1 MVNIYIFI
9 AIVVAY
15 ISSAHSFQ
23 AAASNNARSTTLQLS
38 SSTIATTDTVVPSS
52 PWFTNTA
59 DEGDNN
65 IPKLKT
71 QILQLGAALD
81 RGQSYNPVSI

>member
-1 MVNIYIFI
+1 MVHIYISI

-15 ISSAHSFQ
+15 ISSVHSFQ
-23 AAASNNARSTTLQLS
+23 AVSNYINNARTTVQLY
-38 SSTIATTDTVVPSS
+38 STIATSDVVVPSS
-52 PWFTNTA
+52 SWFTNTA
-59 DEGDNN
+59 DEEDNN

-81 RGQSYNPVSI
+81 RGQSYNPVS

>member
-1 MVNIYIFI
+1 MVHIYIFI

-15 ISSAHSFQ
+15 ISSVHSFQ
-23 AAASNNARSTTLQLS
+23 AAVSNNARSATLQLS

-52 PWFTNTA
+52 PWFTDTA
-59 DEGDNN
+59 DGDD

-81 RGQSYNPVSI
+81 RGQSYNPVS

>member
-1 MVNIYIFI
+1 MVHIYIFI

-15 ISSAHSFQ
+15 ISSVHSFQ
-23 AAASNNARSTTLQLS
+23 AAASNNARSTQLS
-38 SSTIATTDTVVPSS
+38 MSIATTDAVVPSS

-59 DEGDNN
+59 NEEDNN

-81 RGQSYNPVSI
+81 RGQSYNPVSYI

>member
-1 MVNIYIFI
+1 MVHIYIFI

-15 ISSAHSFQ
+15 ISSVHSFQ
-23 AAASNNARSTTLQLS
+23 GFSSIKNARSTQLS
-38 SSTIATTDTVVPSS
+38 IATTDNTVVPSS

-81 RGQSYNPVSI
+81 RGQSYNPVS

>member
-1 MVNIYIFI
+1 MVHIYISI

-15 ISSAHSFQ
+15 VSSVHSFQ
-23 AAASNNARSTTLQLS
+23 ATASNNARSTQSTQLS
-38 SSTIATTDTVVPSS
+38 IATTDAVVPSS
-52 PWFTNTA
+52 PWFTNT
-59 DEGDNN
+59 DGEEDNN

-81 RGQSYNPVSI
+81 RGQSYNPVS